1 MKKSFTILA
10 LVFSALNVSA
20 QSIHDSLVAFYPF
33 NGNAND
39 ASSKGNNGTVNG
51 AILTTDRF
59 GNSNSAYEFD
69 GSNDYIEIPTS
80 SSLDLNYKFSVS
92 VWFYQTDAATAGY
105 RLIDK
110 NTAGFPDGYGIDT
123 RGDATGKTV
132 RMYFKNQD
140 PDANSL
146 HSLNSWNHI
155 VITYDSLEIKFYLN
169 GQLENTVNIVGT
181 DAPAN
186 NLPLL
191 IGCGQNGTNRQN
203 FFEGKIDDLRIYSRA
218 LSSAEVTMLFSGP
231 ISVVNEVNSQHTA
244 FVYPNP
250 ISTGTASIAEG
261 FGVTSVTNIIGQ
273 QVNYAFDI
281 QNNTI
286 TINEPKGIYLVQV
299 KDKTTGSIQ
308 TVRLSKE

>member
-1 MKKSFTILA
+1 MKKSFTIL
-10 LVFSALNVSA
+10 LLLFSALNVSA

-39 ASSKGNNGTVNG
+39 ASGKGNNGAVNG

-69 GSNDYIEIPTS
+69 GSNDYIQVSNST
-80 SSLDLNYKFSVS
+80 SLDLNYKFSVS
-92 VWFYQTDAATAGY
+92 VWFYQTDASTAGY

-169 GQLENTVNIVGT
+169 GQLENTVNIVGS

-191 IGCGQNGTNRQN
+191 IGCGQNGTNRQD
-203 FFEGKIDDLRIYSRA
+203 FFKGKIDDLRIYSRT
-218 LSSAEVTMLFSGP
+218 LSSTEVTMLFSGP

-244 FVYPNP
+244 LVFPNP
-250 ISTGTASIAEG
+250 TSTGTASLDEG
-261 FGVTSVTNIIGQ
+261 FEVIGVTNIIGQ
-273 QVNYAFDI
+273 HVNFLFDI
-281 QNNTI
+281 QYHTVTI
-286 TINEPKGIYLVQV
+286 SEPKGIYLIQV

-308 TVRLSKE
+308 TVRLSLE